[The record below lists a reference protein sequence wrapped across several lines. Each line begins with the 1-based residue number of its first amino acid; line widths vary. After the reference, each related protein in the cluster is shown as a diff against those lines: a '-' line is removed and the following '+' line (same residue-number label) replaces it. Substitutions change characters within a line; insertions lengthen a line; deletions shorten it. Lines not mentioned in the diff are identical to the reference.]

1 MRGDRSELF
10 VRFALA
16 DRLHKTL
23 DEINAMPVEQFAG
36 WQAYMLTLRDKRKQT
51 SGG

>member
-10 VRFALA
+10 LRYALA

-23 DEINAMPVEQFAG
+23 DEIDAMPVEQFAG
-36 WQAYMLTLRDKRKQT
+36 WQAYMLALRDKRKQ